1 MFLEQRKYIYI
12 SQIISKGKEK
22 KKKKNKNKNGTD
34 LTLTVED
41 VERKSDT

>member
-22 KKKKNKNKNGTD
+22 KKKKNKNGTD

-41 VERKSDT
+41 IERKSDT

>member
-22 KKKKNKNKNGTD
+22 KKKKNKNGTD